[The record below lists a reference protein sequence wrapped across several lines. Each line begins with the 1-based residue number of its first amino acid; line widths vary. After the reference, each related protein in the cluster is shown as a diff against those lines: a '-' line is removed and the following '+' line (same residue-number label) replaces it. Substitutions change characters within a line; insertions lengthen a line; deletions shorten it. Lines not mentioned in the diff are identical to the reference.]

1 MPMTKP
7 LIQPRVGKPRGER
20 KSKVAANKPATKK
33 PGLPK
38 RVDPNAPLEAP
49 APADADAEAEAEAVG
64 AAPLPLTDVEQGDAR
79 AADSIETVS
88 ELEPE
93 VDVPDAA
100 APPPNDPVERQ

>member
-1 MPMTKP
+1 MTKP

-49 APADADAEAEAEAVG
+49 APADAEAVG